1 MDIVWPIMVKR
12 GHNLFYGPTSEIYFI
27 YFLFGLVTCH
37 QPDYDYGFYV
47 QFCYIIFTFNI
58 IYFYRHLV
66 QRGSMAAEV
75 WQFAAIVVLKGC
87 LFVKRSRSIIKK
99 SKWSPVPECSIHPW
113 SIRTEHRLSFQT
125 LSPSLQT
132 TRVEEHGLDKYI
144 YANFEYAFSKTKE
157 KQWCTTVNCGIF
169 FAVLNT
175 VSILDTVGGHSPVKP
190 ALGGLGVGSGP
201 VLRPESNR
209 RPVPSGWRPGQDAP
223 ALVSASLYSELWC
236 SSSTT
241 PSWCAWSAPPH
252 STSPPPSAAASG

>member
-1 MDIVWPIMVKR
+1 MYRWTEYGDRYMDIVWPIMVKR

-58 IYFYRHLV
+58 ICFYRHLV

-87 LFVKRSRSIIKK
+87 LFVKQSRSIIKK

-132 TRVEEHGLDKYI
+132 TRVEEHG
-144 YANFEYAFSKTKE
+144 
-157 KQWCTTVNCGIF
+157 
-169 FAVLNT
+169 
-175 VSILDTVGGHSPVKP
+175 
-190 ALGGLGVGSGP
+190 
-201 VLRPESNR
+201 
-209 RPVPSGWRPGQDAP
+209 
-223 ALVSASLYSELWC
+223 
-236 SSSTT
+236 
-241 PSWCAWSAPPH
+241 AWSR
-252 STSPPPSAAASG
+252 